1 MSERKQIEQAVKCYI
16 EAINSDNAEIIP
28 LAADVIMSGPMM
40 PEPIHGETAVR
51 LHLAETAPFIAQMSL
66 KLTVIESNN
75 AAIIVE
81 FEGLNG
87 LVIEGAY
94 FFRFT
99 GGLICQV
106 QVFFDTRSLFTGAK

>member
-16 EAINSDNAEIIP
+16 EAINSDNADIIP

-51 LHLAETAPFIAQMSL
+51 LHLAQTAPFIAQMSL
-66 KLTVIESNN
+66 KMTVIEDNN
-75 AAIIVE
+75 AAVIVE

-99 GGLICQV
+99 DGLISRE
-106 QVFFDTRSLFTGAK
+106 QVFFDTRSLFMGEK

>member
-1 MSERKQIEQAVKCYI
+1 MTERKQIEQAIKCYI
-16 EAINSDNAEIIP
+16 EAINSDNADIIP

-66 KLTVIESNN
+66 KMTVIEDNN
-75 AAIIVE
+75 AAVIVG

-99 GGLICQV
+99 GGLICHE
-106 QVFFDTRSLFTGAK
+106 QVFFDTRALFLGAK